1 MPEATVAFNRWKT
14 ASPISAAWCSGGILP
29 VRVFGTFES
38 LSRHQKRLRLHPIRV
53 VIGQPYLPSL
63 PADKTEKPSYQ
74 LVAQEMMERI
84 AALR

>member
-1 MPEATVAFNRWKT
+1 MARFNRPSLARAWLR
-14 ASPISAAWCSGGILP
+14 SRLPCRFCPCGSSA
-29 VRVFGTFES
+29 
-38 LSRHQKRLRLHPIRV
+38 RLRLHPIRV